1 MAENQNQNQNNNEQQ
16 QNAQV
21 ENQQQPS
28 KFKKAMGKVK
38 KGLIVGGLIAG
49 GAYLEHK
56 TGIVGKAINKIK
68 SRKEETVQQ
77 SFQVRHSQGQTFNKG
92 GQR

>member
-1 MAENQNQNQNNNEQQ
+1 MAEEIMQNQNQNNEQ

-21 ENQQQPS
+21 ENNKPS
-28 KFKKAMGKVK
+28 KFKKFLNGAKKAGIVMGLVGAGAYIESKTGVMGKTIAK
-38 KGLIVGGLIAG
+38 LKNRKG
-49 GAYLEHK
+49 
-56 TGIVGKAINKIK
+56 
-68 SRKEETVQQ
+68 ETVAQ